1 MKRFINDQTN
11 KYWEIAYISDT
22 KELIIRTGT
31 IGSKNIGNFNIQSGF
46 DGEEGYDEEKRLLQK
61 KQNNL
66 KWKPVKLVI
75 SKHKLNDLRLEH
87 YDFSVPPQ
95 KINRN
100 ISPEPKQVVKP
111 TKKRKSKRGKGKSKK
126 KK

>member
-1 MKRFINDQTN
+1 MNRFINAKTN
-11 KYWEIAYISDT
+11 KYWETAYISDT
-22 KELIIRTGT
+22 RELIIRTGT

-66 KWKPVKLVI
+66 KWKSVKLVI

-111 TKKRKSKRGKGKSKK
+111 TKKRRTKRKRKSRRGR
-126 KK
+126 